1 MSNFPVPKID
11 QLAGIECYCTC
22 YSGTGGL
29 IKQSSE
35 GFKVSEIID
44 CSVFDDLSPVQD
56 SSHKYLTTTCRH
68 VTTLMVSLEALLA
81 SRQGDP

>member
-44 CSVFDDLSPVQD
+44 CSVFDASVSCSRFIPQI
-56 SSHKYLTTTCRH
+56 S
-68 VTTLMVSLEALLA
+68 TLYFK
-81 SRQGDP
+81 